1 MASSVVVSIP
11 APRRR
16 STPAT
21 PAALLRRG
29 FLGAEACAQSLVM
42 MGVSPA
48 SGRVFPSA
56 LAAQSAV
63 HSELRE
69 ALAIVLRHPTLATL
83 RDAFSATEA
92 VLAASKRATRSMV
105 DARSPQLTQW
115 ALAMAGLRAGLEDS
129 LLLPDGS
136 AAEGNAALVR
146 AALER
151 AAG

>member
-1 MASSVVVSIP
+1 M
-11 APRRR
+11 
-16 STPAT
+16 
-21 PAALLRRG
+21 
-29 FLGAEACAQSLVM
+29 
-42 MGVSPA
+42 
-48 SGRVFPSA
+48 
-56 LAAQSAV
+56 
-63 HSELRE
+63 RE